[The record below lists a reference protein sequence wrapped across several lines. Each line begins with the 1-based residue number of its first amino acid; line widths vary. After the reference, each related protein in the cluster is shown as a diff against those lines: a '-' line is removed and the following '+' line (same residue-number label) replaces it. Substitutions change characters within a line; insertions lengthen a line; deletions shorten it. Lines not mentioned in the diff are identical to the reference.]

1 MTEPVPKDPPRVC
14 FPFTGGQ
21 LGGSHISA
29 LKLIQNLD
37 PRRIRPVVVLQD
49 SGGPLAAFLREQG
62 QPFVSFDAGEILLPG
77 RRRALSLGAFITRT
91 LPNIRRFIREG
102 RFEIVHTND
111 AKTHVN
117 WGVAARLAGARV
129 VWHHRGDPDAMGA
142 NWLAP
147 LIADQ
152 MITVSRFA
160 CPRRPVRSLESRLN
174 VIHSPF
180 DKPAMIPD
188 REKAK
193 AELAALL
200 GVAPGTHVLSFVGN
214 LVERKR
220 PLLFL
225 EILARFRNQHPEIP
239 AVGCVFGISPAGRI
253 DLEPAM
259 RARAVSLGLG
269 ETVHFMGFRSP
280 IEPYLAATDILLVPA
295 MGEPFGRTLIEAMF
309 LGTPVVATRHGGNPE
324 AIQNDRTGF
333 LVEPEN
339 AKAFVEPIARLL
351 ADPGTWMRISRTA
364 AIHVHSA
371 FSSAHHAEQVER
383 VYDRALRKRF
393 RTHVDAKLS
402 ERMPGEA
409 Y

>member
-1 MTEPVPKDPPRVC
+1 MTGYVSIDPPRVC

-29 LKLIQNLD
+29 LKLIQSLD
-37 PRRIRPVVVLQD
+37 PCRIRPVVVLQD

-77 RRRALSLGAFITRT
+77 RRGASSLGIYFTRT
-91 LPNIRRFIREG
+91 LPRIRRFIREG

-111 AKTHVN
+111 AKAHVN
-117 WGVAARLAGARV
+117 WGLAARMAGIRV
-129 VWHHRGDPDAMGA
+129 VWHHRGDPDAKGA

-160 CPRRPVRSLESRLN
+160 RPRRPVRSLASRLN

-180 DKPAMIPD
+180 DKPPMIPD
-188 REKAK
+188 RDKAK
-193 AELAALL
+193 ADLLASL
-200 GVAPGTHVLSFVGN
+200 GAAPGTHVLSFVGN

-220 PLLFL
+220 PFLFL
-225 EILARFRNQHPEIP
+225 EILARFRQQYAEIP
-239 AVGCVFGISPAGRI
+239 IVGCMFGVSPAGRV
-253 DLEPAM
+253 DLEPALRD
-259 RARAVSLGLG
+259 RAASLGLG
-269 ETVHFMGFRSP
+269 EAVHLMGFRSP
-280 IEPYLAATDILLVPA
+280 IEPYLAAADVLLVPA
-295 MGEPFGRTLIEAMF
+295 IGEPFGRTLIEAMF

-339 AKAFVEPIARLL
+339 ADAFVEPIAQLL
-351 ADPGTWMRISRTA
+351 TDPGTWVRISRSA
-364 AIHVHSA
+364 AEHVRSS
-371 FSSAHHAEQVER
+371 FSSAHHAEQVVR
-383 VYDRALRKRF
+383 VYDSVLRRRLGTRAE
-393 RTHVDAKLS
+393 AELS
-402 ERMPGEA
+402 ERMPWEA

>member
-1 MTEPVPKDPPRVC
+1 MTSASIDPPRVC

-29 LKLIQNLD
+29 LKLIQSLD
-37 PRRIRPVVVLQD
+37 PCRIRPVVVLQD
-49 SGGPLAAFLREQG
+49 SGGPLGTFLKEQG
-62 QPFVSFDAGEILLPG
+62 QPFVSFDAGEILLHG
-77 RRRALSLGAFITRT
+77 RKEGASLGAYFTRT
-91 LPNIRRFIREG
+91 LPCIRRFIREG
-102 RFEIVHTND
+102 HFEIVHTND

-160 CPRRPVRSLESRLN
+160 RPRRPLRSLGSRLN

-180 DKPAMIPD
+180 DKPSLIPD
-188 REKAK
+188 RDKAK
-193 AELAALL
+193 ADLLASL

-220 PLLFL
+220 PFLFL
-225 EILARFRNQHPEIP
+225 EILARFRRQFAEVPI
-239 AVGCVFGISPAGRI
+239 VGCIFGISPAGRV
-253 DLEPAM
+253 DLEPAL
-259 RARAVSLGLG
+259 RDQAASLDLG

-339 AKAFVEPIARLL
+339 AEAFVAPIARLL
-351 ADPGTWMRISRTA
+351 TDPGTWLRISRTA
-364 AIHVHSA
+364 ADHVRAS
-371 FSSAHHAEQVER
+371 FSSAHHAEQVVR
-383 VYDRALRKRF
+383 VYDSALRQRF
-393 RTHVDAKLS
+393 RTRADANQF
-402 ERMPGEA
+402 ECIP
-409 Y
+409 

>member
-1 MTEPVPKDPPRVC
+1 MTGYASIDPPRVC

-29 LKLIQNLD
+29 LKLIQSLD
-37 PRRIRPVVVLQD
+37 PCQITPVVVLQD
-49 SGGPLAAFLREQG
+49 SGGPLAAFLKEQG

-77 RRRALSLGAFITRT
+77 RRRASNVGVFFTRT
-91 LPNIRRFIREG
+91 LPRIRRFIREG

-111 AKTHVN
+111 GRAHVN
-117 WGVAARLAGARV
+117 WGLAARLAGASV

-160 CPRRPVRSLESRLN
+160 RPRRPVRSLESRLS

-180 DKPAMIPD
+180 DPPSMIPD

-193 AELAALL
+193 AELLAHL
-200 GVAPGTHVLSFVGN
+200 GAAPGTHVLSFVGN

-220 PLLFL
+220 PFLFL
-225 EILARFRNQHPEIP
+225 EILARFRHQHPQLP
-239 AVGCVFGISPAGRI
+239 AVGCVFGVSPAGRI

-259 RARAVSLGLG
+259 KARAASLGLG
-269 ETVHFMGFRSP
+269 KAVHFMGFRSP

-324 AIQNDRTGF
+324 AIQNDHTGF

-339 AKAFVEPIARLL
+339 AEAFVEPIARLVT
-351 ADPGTWMRISRTA
+351 DPEIWMRISRTA
-364 AIHVHSA
+364 AMHVRSS

-383 VYDRALRKRF
+383 VYDSALRQRF
-393 RTHVDAKLS
+393 RTHPDAKLS